1 VIVSGGRN
9 HRENDHGQE
18 AESKAQGQEGDPE
31 GCSLAQE
38 ESQSG
43 VAPKAGGEKG
53 EGKKESS

>member
-1 VIVSGGRN
+1 MAKKR
-9 HRENDHGQE
+9 
-18 AESKAQGQEGDPE
+18 KAKRKVKKATTE

-38 ESQSG
+38 DSQSG